1 MSASLLSI
9 SRRSEKKTPLD
20 RVRSHLS
27 SRNLSWRERVA
38 LGALCLCTLVLLTAL
53 QYDRVFTG
61 DEIGTL
67 RYLKEKPSFILT
79 HFTTHLT
86 MNYFILL
93 EKGVASLCGATDWRL
108 TLLPIGAAIAVIPLT
123 ASLALK
129 LTGSTRIALV
139 AASLAAFNP
148 YLVMLGPTI
157 RVYSVLTAFS
167 LLAINEFFRWIQ
179 WPGWWSG
186 VRCAAAV
193 FFLLLAHLNG
203 VYVVAFLILLLIV
216 QSISGIKRFL
226 WESRTLLIP
235 LGVVA
240 ILLGLAYWRLLP
252 DMTRANKEW
261 GGGYTPLTS
270 MGYSTGYIPQVF
282 TMYMGNSY
290 AAFLAVLLLAAGC
303 WSAVRCKQPLL
314 LLCGAIIVGPILM
327 ALQGVEVDA
336 GAFARY
342 LIFSLPLLLILI
354 AEGVDW
360 VARHIRVRW
369 AAIAAW
375 GLTVLIVACWT
386 PCIHAQFLH
395 QTRWPYGEVARFL
408 RAQMQKDDVIVA
420 GWNVGFTLSQFFDQP
435 EDRIL
440 LPNKY
445 VGKVSNKLDAPAPG
459 TVFYVTG
466 RTRLLPPFTP
476 AEAAEMNRRFPG
488 DQIVIDPS
496 DDSGPG
502 ALRGRETRIQD
513 FGQVEVTVYRGDTVR
528 ALLQEWHEDLLRRTA
543 GRIYPSFQGDYQL
556 LALLEEQLS
565 SGELADHWRSLAERC
580 RAEDPVMRGIP
591 RHLQKI
597 AQSVSFP

>member
-1 MSASLLSI
+1 MSDSVPSASSTRQ
-9 SRRSEKKTPLD
+9 RRTWLD
-20 RVRSHLS
+20 VVYSNLS
-27 SRNLSWRERVA
+27 SRHLSRGERLLLGVICLCSLILLVA
-38 LGALCLCTLVLLTAL
+38 LQHGRIFL
-53 QYDRVFTG
+53 G

-67 RYLKEKPSFILT
+67 RYLKQTPSYILT
-79 HFTTHLT
+79 HFRIWLT
-86 MNYFILL
+86 MNYFILV

-129 LTGSTRIALV
+129 LTGSTRTALV
-139 AASLAAFNP
+139 AATLAAFNP

-157 RVYSVLTAFS
+157 RAYSLLAAFS
-167 LLAINEFFRWIQ
+167 LLAINEFFHWSQ
-179 WPGWWSG
+179 WPGWRNG

-193 FFLLLAHLNG
+193 LFLLLTHLQAI
-203 VYVVAFLILLLIV
+203 YIVAFLVLLLIV
-216 QSISGIKRFL
+216 QSLSGIRRFL

-235 LGVVA
+235 LGGVA
-240 ILLGLAYWRLLP
+240 IIVGLAYWRLLP
-252 DMTRANKEW
+252 DIARVNKEW
-261 GGGYTPLTS
+261 GGGYTPPTS
-270 MGYSTGYIPQVF
+270 IGYIPRVF

-290 AAFLAVLLLAAGC
+290 AAFLSVLLLSAGC
-303 WSAVRCKQPLL
+303 WSAARDKQPLL

-327 ALQGVEVDA
+327 SLQGIALDA
-336 GAFARY
+336 GGFARY

-360 VARHIRVRW
+360 ITRHIRVRW

-395 QTRWPYGEVARFL
+395 QTRWPFAEVAGFL
-408 RAQMQKDDVIVA
+408 RARMQKDDVIVA
-420 GWNVGFTLSQFFDQP
+420 GWMVGFTLSQFFDHP

-445 VGKVSNKLDAPAPG
+445 VSKVSNKLDAPASG
-459 TVFYVTG
+459 RVFYVTG

-476 AEAAEMNRRFPG
+476 AEAAEMNRRFG
-488 DQIVIDPS
+488 RDQIVIGPS

-502 ALRGRETRIQD
+502 TSRGREASLQD
-513 FGQVEVTVYRGDTVR
+513 FGQVEVTVYRGDTAR
-528 ALLQEWHEDLLRRTA
+528 ALLQEWREDLLRRTA

-556 LALLEEQLS
+556 LALLEEQLP
-565 SGELADHWRSLAERC
+565 SGQSADHWRLLAERC
-580 RAEDPVMRGIP
+580 RAEDPLMRGIP
-591 RHLQKI
+591 RHLQKM

>member
-1 MSASLLSI
+1 MLDSVPSARSTHQ
-9 SRRSEKKTPLD
+9 RRTWLD
-20 RVRSHLS
+20 VVYSNLS
-27 SRNLSWRERVA
+27 SRHLSRGERLV
-38 LGALCLCTLVLLTAL
+38 LGVMCLCSLILFAAL
-53 QYDRVFTG
+53 QHGRIFLG

-67 RYLKEKPSFILT
+67 RYLKQTPTYILT
-79 HFTTHLT
+79 HFRIWLT
-86 MNYFILL
+86 MNYFILF

-129 LTGSTRIALV
+129 LTGSTRTALL
-139 AASLAAFNP
+139 AATLAAFNP

-157 RVYSVLTAFS
+157 RAYSLLAAFS
-167 LLAINEFFRWIQ
+167 LLAINEFFHWNQ
-179 WPGWWSG
+179 WPGWRNG

-193 FFLLLAHLNG
+193 LFLLLTHLQG
-203 VYVVAFLILLLIV
+203 IYIVAFLVLLLIV
-216 QSISGIKRFL
+216 QSLSGIRRFL
-226 WESRTLLIP
+226 WDSRTVLIP
-235 LGVVA
+235 LGGVA
-240 ILLGLAYWRLLP
+240 IIVGLAYWRLLP
-252 DMTRANKEW
+252 DMARVNKEW
-261 GGGYTPLTS
+261 GGGYTPPTS
-270 MGYSTGYIPQVF
+270 LGYIPRVF

-290 AAFLAVLLLAAGC
+290 AAFLSVLLLSAGC
-303 WSAVRCKQPLL
+303 WSAARDKQPLL

-327 ALQGVEVDA
+327 SLQGIAIDA
-336 GAFARY
+336 GGFARY
-342 LIFSLPLLLILI
+342 LIFSLPLLLIII

-360 VARHIRVRW
+360 ITRHIRVRW

-395 QTRWPYGEVARFL
+395 QTRWPFAEVAGFL
-408 RAQMQKDDVIVA
+408 RARMQKDDVIVA
-420 GWNVGFTLSQFFDQP
+420 GWMVGFTLSQFFDHP

-445 VGKVSNKLDAPAPG
+445 VSKVSNKLDAPASG
-459 TVFYVTG
+459 RVFYVTG

-476 AEAAEMNRRFPG
+476 AEAAEMNRRFG
-488 DQIVIDPS
+488 CDQIVIGPS

-502 ALRGRETRIQD
+502 TSRREARIQD
-513 FGQVEVTVYRGDTVR
+513 FGQIEVAVYRGDTAR
-528 ALLQEWHEDLLRRTA
+528 ALLQEWREDLLRRTA

-556 LALLEEQLS
+556 LALLEEQLP
-565 SGELADHWRSLAERC
+565 SGQLADHWRLLAERC

-591 RHLQKI
+591 RHLQKM

>member
-1 MSASLLSI
+1 MSDSVPSASSTRQ
-9 SRRSEKKTPLD
+9 RRTWLD
-20 RVRSHLS
+20 VVYSNLS
-27 SRNLSWRERVA
+27 SRHLSRGERLVLGVICLCSLILFVA
-38 LGALCLCTLVLLTAL
+38 LQHGRIFL
-53 QYDRVFTG
+53 G

-67 RYLKEKPSFILT
+67 RYLKQTPTYILT
-79 HFTTHLT
+79 HFRIWLT
-86 MNYFILL
+86 MNYFILF

-129 LTGSTRIALV
+129 LTGSTRTALV
-139 AASLAAFNP
+139 AATLAAFNP

-157 RVYSVLTAFS
+157 RAYSLLAAFS
-167 LLAINEFFRWIQ
+167 LLAINEFFHWSQ
-179 WPGWWSG
+179 WPGWRNG

-193 FFLLLAHLNG
+193 LFLLLTHLQG
-203 VYVVAFLILLLIV
+203 TYLVAFLVLLLIV
-216 QSISGIKRFL
+216 QSLSGIRSFL
-226 WESRTLLIP
+226 WDSRTLLIP
-235 LGVVA
+235 LGGVA
-240 ILLGLAYWRLLP
+240 IIVGLAYWRLLP
-252 DMTRANKEW
+252 DMARVNKEW
-261 GGGYTPLTS
+261 GGGYTPPTS
-270 MGYSTGYIPQVF
+270 IGYIPRVF

-290 AAFLAVLLLAAGC
+290 AAFLSVLLLSAGC
-303 WSAVRCKQPLL
+303 WSAARDKQPLL

-327 ALQGVEVDA
+327 SLQGIALDA
-336 GAFARY
+336 GGHARY

-360 VARHIRVRW
+360 ITRHIRVRW

-375 GLTVLIVACWT
+375 GLTVLILACWT

-395 QTRWPYGEVARFL
+395 QTRWPFAEVARFL
-408 RAQMQKDDVIVA
+408 HAQMQKDDVIVA
-420 GWNVGFTLSQFFDQP
+420 GWMVGFTLSQFFNHP

-445 VGKVSNKLDAPAPG
+445 VSKVSNKLDAPAPG

-476 AEAAEMNRRFPG
+476 AEAAEMNRRFPS
-488 DQIVIDPS
+488 DQIVIGPS

-502 ALRGRETRIQD
+502 TSRGREARIQD
-513 FGQVEVTVYRGDTVR
+513 FGQVQVTVYRGDTAR

-556 LALLEEQLS
+556 LALLEEQLP
-565 SGELADHWRSLAERC
+565 SGELADHWRLLAERC
-580 RAEDPVMRGIP
+580 RAEDPLMRGIP
-591 RHLQKI
+591 RHLQKM